1 MVLRTVVSV
10 ADDSSLLFILV
21 DVESR
26 KPYTHYGH
34 NAPTPKHTH
43 DIGAFILNLSYLM
56 AA

>member
-34 NAPTPKHTH
+34 NAPHPQIRT
-43 DIGAFILNLSYLM
+43 
-56 AA
+56 

>member
-26 KPYTHYGH
+26 KPYTHYGLPPP
-34 NAPTPKHTH
+34 NTH
-43 DIGAFILNLSYLM
+43 M
-56 AA
+56 T